1 MMQGIN
7 LGALGRGW
15 NDAVIDEAAEA
26 APSEIAQTMVRLLGI
41 LLLTFGVLQLGFRG
55 MQRVRSDIPL
65 WDFVSVHA
73 AVRTW
78 IGGGDPYDLKA
89 VTETWGR
96 EGIFADRDVSYFAT
110 VYPPTSLFMI
120 IPLALL
126 PAIAAMGAWLAIMLA
141 LLAFQF
147 RALAELAR
155 IYWHDGRFL
164 LLVGA
169 AVASAPLQFGILS
182 GQLSIPAIALCII
195 ALSLAQN
202 ERDVLAGILL
212 GLACGLKPQV
222 AGAFVAYYLVVRR
235 FKLAGVA
242 IAVGSAI
249 GVMAL
254 AAMKLTHINW
264 VTGWKQSIL
273 ATQVLN
279 AVNDYGWGN
288 KFRDEIIDLK
298 MLLVSA
304 IHDPQMLKLAIGVIV
319 LGLLAW
325 YAFVFFKRR
334 WTGVNE
340 LLPLAGLAAISLLP
354 IYHRVYDVTLLTL
367 ALAWAIAQLG
377 GPRRGLAWAMLIP
390 MAVFLIPFD
399 VVKSIGNRAPGMI
412 QRAQTPW
419 WQTWFAPHYAWGLLA
434 TTLIILAAMQRLTRL
449 PQQEESELAEAIVP

>member
-7 LGALGRGW
+7 LGALSRGW
-15 NDAVIDEAAEA
+15 NEAVSEEPVES
-26 APSEIAQTMVRLLGI
+26 APCESSQTMLRLLGI

-78 IGGGDPYDLKA
+78 VGGGDPYDLQA
-89 VTETWGR
+89 VTQTWGR
-96 EGIFADRDVSYFAT
+96 EGIFSDRDVSYFAT
-110 VYPPTSLFMI
+110 VYPPTSLLMI

-141 LLAFQF
+141 LLALQF
-147 RALAELAR
+147 RALADLAR
-155 IYWHDGRFL
+155 IDWRDGRFL

-169 AVASAPLQFGILS
+169 AMASAPLQFGILS
-182 GQLSIPAIALCII
+182 GQISIPAIALCII
-195 ALSLAQN
+195 AISLAQR
-202 ERDVLAGILL
+202 EQDVLPGILL

-235 FKLAGVA
+235 FKLAGIA
-242 IAVGSAI
+242 IAVGGAI

-254 AAMKLTHINW
+254 AAMKITHIDW
-264 VTGWKQSIL
+264 MTGWKHSIE

-298 MLLVSA
+298 LLLVSA
-304 IHDPQMLKLAIGVIV
+304 IHDPKMLKIAIGVAMLV
-319 LGLLAW
+319 LLAW
-325 YAFVFFKRR
+325 YAVTFFKRK
-334 WTGVNE
+334 WNGVDE
-340 LLPLAGLAAISLLP
+340 LLPLAALAAISLLP

-367 ALAWAIAQLG
+367 ALAWAIGQLG
-377 GPRRGLAWAMLIP
+377 GPRRGLAWALLVP
-390 MAVFLIPFD
+390 MSMFLIPFD
-399 VVKSIGNRAPGMI
+399 VVKSIGNRIPGMVE
-412 QRAQTPW
+412 RAQTPW

-434 TTLIILAAMQRLTRL
+434 TTIVILLAMQRSTRMAASD
-449 PQQEESELAEAIVP
+449 ESPLASAIAN